1 MEERVP
7 RGGARMGTGR
17 LRVFVS
23 SRMEELRHER
33 AAIRA
38 ALAAINVDTFL
49 FDLDISASPIDIQ
62 QTYLEEE
69 EDADIYVGL
78 FWKGFGLHTVREFE
92 HAWSLGMD
100 CLIYER
106 PEDAAGGRDPD
117 LQSFL
122 DRIGNAD
129 TGRVTIGRFDTV
141 DELASR
147 ISDDIW
153 RWIRRLADERKER
166 AAGIYHGVPSR
177 LPSDFVGRGEQIARL
192 VPALRSGKDVA
203 VDGLPGIGKTTLA
216 LALVHQ
222 PGIRRHFRDGLLW
235 ASLGPGADAASAI
248 NSWAQALERAG
259 LATSDIARLPD
270 LPDRTQA
277 LRDAIGSRRMLLV
290 IDDVWDR
297 EAAKALHCGGP
308 HCGHLITTRNREI
321 AHDLAGAAG
330 AETLADL
337 DETDALALLQQ
348 LAPEACAL
356 EPARVLE
363 LLRAVGG
370 LPQAVR
376 LIGGYLARPQA
387 GMFGDVFADLR
398 ASAFDQLANPK
409 ERLELAEQRL
419 GGPGSRK
426 MTLGETIRLSVDDL
440 PEPARACFHALGSFA
455 ARPQRFTPAAAVAVT
470 EADSGVL
477 ALLGSRN
484 LVDIDQA
491 SRTLSLHPTVADLA
505 RTTEAPGAA
514 VKHLQYDLS
523 AIKEDGRDPARADE
537 AYGQLRWGWQRASDD
552 ETLLV
557 MLGIV
562 EPYQARRGL
571 FAETLAWARRA
582 LPVAEAR
589 NHTPAVARVL
599 GMMGEAE
606 KDLGLYE
613 RALTNYRRSLATWA
627 AVDDPSID
635 VRTWQVDARGRIGV
649 LLGSMGRL
657 DEALA
662 EVDEARAI
670 AEASDHRVKA
680 AEMLIAKAALLT
692 RAGRS
697 AHALD
702 VARQARER
710 LHQLGAKDSE
720 ADCLMLL
727 GTIHRDLGEPEVAL
741 EHLRESMV
749 LQAEVGGPAG
759 DTESRLLMA
768 SIPSARPQLEDA
780 LAFARKARADATA
793 AGARNLQIVGLGVIA
808 GLLVKLDRIEEALD
822 HYNQQ
827 LAMHDEADNRAGQAG
842 VLDKLASVYYKT
854 KRYVEAVDAAEK
866 ALAIYRAHGDRVQ
879 EALSLEVLQYH
890 YQSLDKPQQAM
901 RYAREALAIWKE
913 LANLSAQMRVLTSIG
928 SMHVANFEQDLAL
941 LAYEQ
946 ADWLARGGTSAA
958 PGYPAARRRPFVPP
972 LVVGI
977 GLRLSGCLDTDSL
990 RETFRNTIDRARDAV
1005 LAATGI
1011 LPPQVLL
1018 TDRRPDIDLDAY
1030 TVFVDLVPFASV
1042 TLNQDER
1049 LCPESVDALV
1059 AVGVSARAAAN
1070 PFDGSAAAW
1079 VSRQHWSLLERSGR
1093 PLWTTI
1099 DYIASHV
1106 RFAMTKHIRSFVGH
1120 QRTLKMVEREMPG
1133 QEAALLRDPSV
1144 LSGLV
1149 QVVRNLVDERVP
1161 VLAFR
1166 SIVEAFLEL
1175 HAHGTPRLDILK
1187 AIRLLPGVRHRL
1199 PGNGPPTSYF
1209 CLPDATED
1217 EIARSI
1223 TVADGV
1229 PYLCMEPEA
1238 LERTMALVRG
1248 WVHAQIDAT
1257 TLVVRNAAIRRFAR
1271 RLVELEFPGVM
1282 VLSQD
1287 ELLPGIAAIIHH
1299 TTDAQVV

>member
-1 MEERVP
+1 
-7 RGGARMGTGR
+7 MGTGR

-33 AAIRA
+33 AAIRT
-38 ALAAINVDTFL
+38 ALAAMNIDTFL
-49 FDLDISASPIDIQ
+49 FDLDIGASPIDIQ
-62 QTYLEEE
+62 QTYLHEEE
-69 EDADIYVGL
+69 AADIYVGL
-78 FWKGFGLHTVREFE
+78 FWKGFGRHTVREFE

-129 TGRVTIGRFDTV
+129 TGRVTIGRFDSV
-141 DELASR
+141 DQLASR
-147 ISDDIW
+147 INDDISL
-153 RWIRRLADERKER
+153 WIRRLADERKER

-192 VPALRSGKDVA
+192 VRALRSGKDVA

-248 NSWAQALERAG
+248 NSWAQALEHAG
-259 LATSDIARLPD
+259 LATSDISRLPD
-270 LPDRTQA
+270 LPDRTQV

-290 IDDVWDR
+290 IDDVWDS

-308 HCGHLITTRNREI
+308 HCCHLITTRNREI
-321 AHDLAGAAG
+321 AHALAGAAS

-337 DETDALALLQQ
+337 DEKNAVELLQQ

-398 ASAFDQLANPK
+398 ASAFDQLADPK
-409 ERLELAEQRL
+409 KRLELAEQRL
-419 GGPGSRK
+419 GSPGNRK

-440 PEPARACFHALGSFA
+440 PEPARACLHALGSFA

-470 EADSGVL
+470 DADSGVL

-484 LVDIDQA
+484 LVDVDQA
-491 SRTLSLHPTVADLA
+491 SRTLSLHPTVADVA
-505 RTTEAPGAA
+505 RTAEAPGAA
-514 VKHLQYDLS
+514 VKHLQYYLS
-523 AIKEDGRDPARADE
+523 AIKEDGRDPAKADE
-537 AYGQLRWGWQRASDD
+537 AYGQLRWAWQRASDD

-557 MLGIV
+557 MLGVV

-571 FAETLAWARRA
+571 FAETLAWATRA

-589 NHTPAVARVL
+589 NHTAAVARLL

-635 VRTWQVDARGRIGV
+635 VRTWQIDARGRIAV

-662 EVDEARAI
+662 EMEETSAI
-670 AEASDHRVKA
+670 AEASDNRVKA
-680 AEMLIAKAALLT
+680 AEILIAKSALLN

-697 AHALD
+697 ASAVE

-727 GTIHRDLGEPEVAL
+727 GAIHRDLGEPEVAL
-741 EHLRESMV
+741 EHLRESMA
-749 LQAEVGGPAG
+749 LQAEGGRLAG

-768 SIPSARPQLEDA
+768 SISSARHQLEDA
-780 LAFARKARADATA
+780 LVFARKACADATA
-793 AGARNLQIVGLGVIA
+793 AGARNLQIGGLGVIA
-808 GLLVKLDRIEEALD
+808 GLLVKLGRIDDALD

-827 LAMHDEADNRAGQAG
+827 LAMHAETNNRAGQAS
-842 VLDKLASVYYKT
+842 VLDKLAGVYYKT
-854 KRYVEAVDAAEK
+854 KRYVEAVEAAEK

-879 EALSLEVLQYH
+879 EALSLEVIQYH
-890 YQSLDKPQQAM
+890 YQSLDKPQQAT
-901 RYAREALAIWKE
+901 RCAREALAIWKD
-913 LANLSAQMRVLTSIG
+913 LANLNAQIRVLASIG
-928 SMHVANFEQDLAL
+928 SKHVQNFEQDLAL

-977 GLRLSGCLDTDSL
+977 GLRLSGWLDSDRL
-990 RETFRNTIDRARDAV
+990 RETFHDAIDRAREAV
-1005 LAATGI
+1005 RAATGI
-1011 LPPQVLL
+1011 LPPPVLL
-1018 TDRRPDIDLDAY
+1018 TDRRPDIELDAY
-1030 TVFVDLVPFASV
+1030 TVFVDLVPFASA
-1042 TLNQDER
+1042 TLNEDER
-1049 LCPESVDALV
+1049 LFPGPVDALV
-1059 AVGVSARAAAN
+1059 SAGVSARTAAN
-1070 PFDGSAAAW
+1070 PFDGRAAAW
-1079 VSRQHWSLLERSGR
+1079 VSREHWSSLERSGR

-1099 DYIASHV
+1099 DYIAWHV
-1106 RFAMTKHIRSFVGH
+1106 RFAMTKHLRSFVGH
-1120 QRTLKMVEREMPG
+1120 QQTLEMVEREMPEQG
-1133 QEAALLRDPSV
+1133 AALLRDFRA

-1149 QVVRNLVDERVP
+1149 QVLRNLVDERVP
-1161 VLAFR
+1161 VLALR
-1166 SIVEAFLEL
+1166 SIVETFREL
-1175 HAHGTPRLDILK
+1175 HPHGTQRLDMLK
-1187 AIRLLPGVRHRL
+1187 AIRLLPDVRPRL
-1199 PGNGPPTSYF
+1199 PGNEQPTSYF

-1223 TVADGV
+1223 AVADGV
-1229 PYLCMEPEA
+1229 PYLQMDPA
-1238 LERTMALVRG
+1238 AVERTLALIRS
-1248 WVHAQIDAT
+1248 WVHSQIDAT

-1287 ELLPGIAAIIHH
+1287 ELLPGIGAIVHQAA
-1299 TTDAQVV
+1299 DARVA

>member
-1 MEERVP
+1 
-7 RGGARMGTGR
+7 MGTGR

-23 SRMEELRHER
+23 SRMEELRYER

-38 ALAAINVDTFL
+38 ALAAMNVDTFL
-49 FDLDISASPIDIQ
+49 FDLDINASPLDVQ
-62 QTYLEEE
+62 QTYLDEEE
-69 EDADIYVGL
+69 GADIYIGL

-106 PEDAAGGRDPD
+106 PEETAGGRDPN

-129 TGRVTIGRFDTV
+129 TGRVTIGQFETV

-147 ISDDIW
+147 INDDIW

-166 AAGIYHGVPSR
+166 ATGIYHGVPSR

-192 VPALRSGKDVA
+192 VRALRSGKDVA
-203 VDGLPGIGKTTLA
+203 IDGLPGIGKTTLA
-216 LALVHQ
+216 LALVRQ
-222 PGIRRHFRDGLLW
+222 PGVRRHFRDGLLW

-248 NSWAQALERAG
+248 NSWAQALERGG
-259 LATSDIARLPD
+259 LASSDISRLPD

-290 IDDVWDR
+290 IDDVWDS

-308 HCGHLITTRNREI
+308 RCCHLITTRNREI
-321 AHDLAGAAG
+321 AHDLASVAST
-330 AETLADL
+330 ETLADL
-337 DETDALALLQQ
+337 DEKNALELLQQ
-348 LAPEACAL
+348 LAPETCAL
-356 EPARVLE
+356 EPTRVLE

-398 ASAFDQLANPK
+398 ASAFDQLADPQK
-409 ERLELAEQRL
+409 RLELAEQRL
-419 GGPGSRK
+419 GSPGHRK

-455 ARPQRFTPAAAVAVT
+455 ARPQRFTPAAAVAVA

-477 ALLGSRN
+477 TLLGSRN

-491 SRTLSLHPTVADLA
+491 SRTLSLHPTVADVA
-505 RTTEAPGAA
+505 RATEAPGAA
-514 VKHLQYDLS
+514 VKHLQYYLS
-523 AIKEDGRDPARADE
+523 AIKEDDRDPAKADDV
-537 AYGQLRWGWQRASDD
+537 YGQLRWAWQRASDD
-552 ETLLV
+552 ETLLG

-571 FAETLAWARRA
+571 FAETLAWATRA

-589 NHTPAVARVL
+589 NHTAAVARVL

-613 RALTNYRRSLATWA
+613 RALTNYRRSLATWT

-635 VRTWQVDARGRIGV
+635 ARTWQIEARGRIGV
-649 LLGSMGRL
+649 LLGNMGRL

-670 AEASDHRVKA
+670 AEASDNRVKA
-680 AEMLIAKAALLT
+680 AEMLIAKGALLN

-697 AHALD
+697 ANALD
-702 VARQARER
+702 VTRQARER
-710 LHQLGAKDSE
+710 LHQLGVKDSE

-727 GTIHRDLGEPEVAL
+727 GAIHRDLGEPDVAI
-741 EHLRESMV
+741 EHLREAMT
-749 LQAEVGGPAG
+749 LQAEIGGPAR

-768 SIPSARPQLEDA
+768 SMSSARHQLEDA
-780 LAFARKARADATA
+780 LVFARKACADATA
-793 AGARNLQIVGLGVIA
+793 AGARNLQIGGLGVIA
-808 GLLVKLDRIEEALD
+808 GLLVKLGRIEEALD
-822 HYNQQ
+822 QYNQQ
-827 LAMHDEADNRAGQAG
+827 LAMHDKAENRAGQAS

-854 KRYVEAVDAAEK
+854 ERYVEAVEAAEK
-866 ALAIYRAHGDRVQ
+866 SLAIYRGHGDRVQ

-890 YQSLDKPQQAM
+890 YQSLDQRQRAM
-901 RYAREALAIWKE
+901 RCAREALAIWKE
-913 LANLSAQMRVLTSIG
+913 LANLNAQIRVLTSIG
-928 SMHVANFEQDLAL
+928 SKHVENFEQDLAL

-977 GLRLSGCLDTDSL
+977 GLRLSRWLDDDRL
-990 RETFRNTIDRARDAV
+990 RQTFHDAIDGARDAV
-1005 LAATGI
+1005 RAATGI
-1011 LPPQVLL
+1011 LPSPVLL

-1030 TVFVDLVPFASV
+1030 TIFVDLVPFASV
-1042 TLNQDER
+1042 TLNEDER
-1049 LCPESVDALV
+1049 LFPGPVDALV
-1059 AVGVSARAAAN
+1059 SIGISARTAAN

-1079 VSRQHWSLLERSGR
+1079 VPRQHWSLLERSGR
-1093 PLWTTI
+1093 PLWTTV
-1099 DYIASHV
+1099 DHIAWHV
-1106 RFAMTKHIRSFVGH
+1106 RFAMTKHLRSFVGH
-1120 QRTLKMVEREMPG
+1120 QATIEMVEREMPE
-1133 QEAALLRDPSV
+1133 QRAALLRDSSA

-1149 QVVRNLVDERVP
+1149 QVLRNLVDERVP
-1161 VLAFR
+1161 VLDLR
-1166 SIVEAFLEL
+1166 SIVETFLEL
-1175 HAHGTPRLDILK
+1175 HPHGTPRIDILK
-1187 AIRLLPGVRHRL
+1187 VIRLLPDVRRRL
-1199 PGNGPPTSYF
+1199 PGNGQPTSYF
-1209 CLPDATED
+1209 CLPGATED

-1229 PYLCMEPEA
+1229 PYLWMDPA
-1238 LERTMALVRG
+1238 AIERTLALVRG
-1248 WVHAQIDAT
+1248 WVHSQVDAT
-1257 TLVVRNAAIRRFAR
+1257 TLVVNNAAIRRFAR
-1271 RLVELEFPGVM
+1271 RLVELEFPGLM
-1282 VLSQD
+1282 VLSRD
-1287 ELLPGIAAIIHH
+1287 ELLPGIGAIVHEATH
-1299 TTDAQVV
+1299 RRWRDAGTCGA